1 MKMDRIPADILGAA
15 TETAMLELQ
24 IGADVEDAMRKGLES
39 ALGLHER
46 HVLAETAERA
56 VQMSEELEEDGYRDD
71 LFDDGPAAL
80 LWLAQVLHDMLPP
93 DPGLYV
99 PTVDDL
105 VEVILFGTVA
115 DHDPQTGVWTVMTAD
130 FQPIEFDGKTSKG
143 LQVRLLRRDEQ

>member
-1 MKMDRIPADILGAA
+1 MDRIPADILTAA

-24 IGADVEDAMRKGLES
+24 VGADVQEAILKGLES

-46 HVLAETAERA
+46 HVLSEVAERA
-56 VQMSEELEEDGYRDD
+56 AQMSEKLEEDGCHDD

-93 DPGLYV
+93 DPGQYV
-99 PTVDDL
+99 PTVNDL

-115 DHDPQTGVWTVMTAD
+115 DHDPKTGVWTVVTAD

-143 LQVRLLRRDEQ
+143 LQVRLLRRDDQ